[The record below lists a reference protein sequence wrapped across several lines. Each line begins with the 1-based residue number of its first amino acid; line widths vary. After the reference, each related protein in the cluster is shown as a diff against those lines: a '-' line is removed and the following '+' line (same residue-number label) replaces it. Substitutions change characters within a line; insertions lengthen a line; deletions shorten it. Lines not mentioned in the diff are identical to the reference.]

1 MGIKFRFAVLLTFFV
16 SLLLIVSFS
25 SIYLLYYNYREDE
38 FYDRVEAE
46 GQEFA
51 DIVNN
56 FKDQKV
62 ADEVK
67 ILKGL
72 HNNTLWDEC
81 LEVFDSTGV
90 AINSLPDSFN
100 YKIDQGFLLKIK
112 RDIDQKVKYF
122 IGDKQYVA
130 FYKADT
136 KNFVIASGYD
146 LSGLKRLSNLRYILF
161 AVFFGAILIT
171 VFVSLTFVT
180 QLLKPLIKLSNQI
193 QHINESKLTE
203 RVEVTEGNDE
213 ITQIGKNFNSLL
225 ERLNNAFESQKT
237 FVHHASHEL
246 RTPLATMFAQTESAL
261 KKELSVADYK
271 LLLLSLKEDQQEMI
285 ELTNSLLLLSQYE
298 KLKTSK
304 DWPAIRIDEVIY
316 DSISFTKKIF
326 PNAEIL
332 FSFENVPEHE
342 GDIMLKGNETLLKSA
357 FGNLIKNGY
366 LYSTDKKI
374 TITVNYNFDSIFIHF
389 DNFGNGITSTFEE
402 LITPFFRG
410 ENTAIIR
417 GFGLGLSIVDR
428 IMKLHEGLVSYCYI
442 DNKINRFTIQLH
454 KANFE
459 S

>member
-16 SLLLIVSFS
+16 SLVLVVSFT
-25 SIYLLYYNYREDE
+25 SIYLLYYNYREEE
-38 FYDRVEAE
+38 FFDRVEAE

-81 LEVFDSTGV
+81 LEVFDSTGI

-100 YKIDQGFLLKIK
+100 YQIKQDFLLQIK
-112 RDIDQKVKYF
+112 RDIDHKVKYF

-136 KNFVIASGYD
+136 KNYVIASGND
-146 LSGLKRLSNLRYILF
+146 FSGLKRLSNLKYILI
-161 AVFFGAILIT
+161 AVFFGAIFIT
-171 VFVSLTFVT
+171 VFVSFSFVT
-180 QLLKPLIKLSNQI
+180 QLLKPLTRLSNQI

-203 RVEVTEGNDE
+203 RVEVTIGNDE
-213 ITQIGKNFNSLL
+213 IAQIGENFNSLL

-261 KKELSVADYK
+261 KKELTVIEYK
-271 LLLLSLKEDQQEMI
+271 LLLQSLKEDQQELI

-298 KLKTSK
+298 KLNTSK
-304 DWPAIRIDEVIY
+304 EWPEIRIDEVIY

-326 PNAEIL
+326 PNAEII
-332 FSFENVPEHE
+332 FSFENVPENE
-342 GDIMLKGNETLLKSA
+342 DDIMLKGNETLLKSA

-374 TITVNYNFDSIFIHF
+374 IILVNYNNDSVFIHF
-389 DNFGNGITSTFEE
+389 DNIGNCITSTFEQ

-410 ENTAIIR
+410 ENSTNIR

-428 IMKLHEGLVSYCYI
+428 IVKLHNGIITYQYV
-442 DNKINRFTIQLH
+442 DNKINRLTIQLH

>member
-1 MGIKFRFAVLLTFFV
+1 MGIKFRFAILHTFFV
-16 SLLLIVSFS
+16 SFLLIVSFT

-38 FYDRVEAE
+38 FYDRVESE

-51 DIVNN
+51 DIVND

-100 YKIDQGFLLKIK
+100 YKIEQAFLFQIK
-112 RDIDQKVKYF
+112 RSIDKKVKYF
-122 IGDKQYVA
+122 IGEKQYVA

-136 KNFVIASGYD
+136 KNYVIASGCD
-146 LSGLKRLSNLRYILF
+146 FSGLKRLSNLKYILI

-171 VFVSLTFVT
+171 IFVSFSFVT
-180 QLLKPLIKLSNQI
+180 QLLKPLTKLSNQI

-203 RVEVTEGNDE
+203 RVEVKEGNDE

-261 KKELSVADYK
+261 KKELTVTEYK
-271 LLLLSLKEDQQEMI
+271 TLLSSLKEDQQEMI

-298 KLKTSK
+298 KLSSSK
-304 DWPAIRIDEVIY
+304 VWPAIRIDEVIFE
-316 DSISFTKKIF
+316 SISFIKKLF

-332 FSFENVPEHE
+332 FSFENVPENE
-342 GDIMLKGNETLLKSA
+342 DDIILKGNETLLKSA
-357 FGNLIKNGY
+357 FGNLIKNGF
-366 LYSTDKKI
+366 LYSPDKKI
-374 TITVNYNFDSIFIHF
+374 TITVNYDKDFIYIHF
-389 DNFGNGITSTFEE
+389 DNVGNCINSTFEE
-402 LITPFFRG
+402 LITPFYRG
-410 ENTAIIR
+410 ENATNIR

-428 IMKLHEGLVSYCYI
+428 IMKLHEGKITYQYI
-442 DNKINRFTIQLH
+442 DHTINRFTIQLN
-454 KANFE
+454 KSNYE
-459 S
+459 L